1 MIPKKIHYCWF
12 GKGKKPEVFQR
23 CLESWRK
30 FCPEYEIIEW
40 NETNYFDTKHP
51 FYKNALRK
59 KRYAFVSDFVRTSVL
74 LKEGGIYMDTDMLLV
89 KDIDPLIKNRF
100 IIGEEVKGRVNFA
113 FFAAEKESRLVKK
126 MKEYYDTHPFNQ
138 FSLPVIT
145 HTFTP
150 MLTSSPLEPGELILS
165 KDYFYALPYE
175 NRDQP
180 IETFL
185 SENSYG
191 VHLWD
196 HSWKPESTETIGQLI
211 KNLKIVFGDY
221 FFYRYPK
228 WYFRRYAK
236 EFSRK
241 LYHKLIGKGK

>member
-23 CLESWRK
+23 CLESWK
-30 FCPEYEIIEW
+30 THCPDFEIKEW
-40 NETNYFDTKHP
+40 NEDNFFNTKHA

-59 KRYAFVSDFVRTSVL
+59 KRYAFVSDYVRTVVL
-74 LKEGGIYMDTDMLLV
+74 LKEGGVYMDTDMLLI
-89 KDIDPLIKNRF
+89 KPINPLLSNRF
-100 IIGEEVKGRVNFA
+100 VIGEEVKGRVNFA
-113 FFAAEKESRLVKK
+113 FFAAEPENRWVQQ
-126 MKEYYDTHPFNQ
+126 MKNYYDTHTFNPF
-138 FSLPVIT
+138 SPPVIT

-150 MLTSSPLEPGELILS
+150 MLVSKPLEEGELILDT
-165 KDYFYALPYE
+165 DYFYALPYE
-175 NRDQP
+175 YKEEP
-180 IETFL
+180 FTSFI

-196 HSWKPESTETIGQLI
+196 HSWKPKKKETTKQLVG
-211 KNLKIVFGDY
+211 NLVTVCNDY
-221 FFYRYPK
+221 WFHGYPK

-241 LYHKLIGKGK
+241 LYHKIVGKGK